1 MAKTIVK
8 YLCEACLREI
18 NPKQGILVKGTIR
31 IISEGEEHHEV
42 MTCETALLGGGRL
55 SSYEVEGEEVAYC
68 NICVRSILL
77 GEDTILHR
85 VRTKDGSN

>member
-42 MTCETALLGGGRL
+42 MTCET
-55 SSYEVEGEEVAYC
+55 EVEGEEVAYC